1 MVRIGQARINK
12 WGQDIKHGG
21 QGKRKLIGS
30 IINDSVL
37 LIFFCCVKHA
47 STTSKEQNTRRTTG
61 QGMVYVILTEVGWI
75 MQPNVATNVKGSIFQ
90 VVGTRR

>member
-1 MVRIGQARINK
+1 MIQCYLSSSAASNMQVQQVKNK
-12 WGQDIKHGG
+12 
-21 QGKRKLIGS
+21 
-30 IINDSVL
+30 
-37 LIFFCCVKHA
+37 
-47 STTSKEQNTRRTTG
+47 TPEG